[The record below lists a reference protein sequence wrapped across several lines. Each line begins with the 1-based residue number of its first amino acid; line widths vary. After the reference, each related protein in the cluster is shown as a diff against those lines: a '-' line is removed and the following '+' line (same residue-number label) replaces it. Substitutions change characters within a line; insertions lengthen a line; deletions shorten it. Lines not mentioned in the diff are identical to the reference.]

1 MSVASLLEGGLVES
15 RLHADLKDEWKVVA
29 LNLSRLDP
37 RVGQPGDE
45 EVPQVERQL
54 GDHGK
59 NAERVDEK
67 PTVWRLATEAAHFQR
82 LLQVSDGL
90 VVGLLINE

>member
-15 RLHADLKDEWKVVA
+15 RLHADLKDEWEVVA

-82 LLQVSDGL
+82 LSQVSDGL
-90 VVGLLINE
+90 VGCGPSH

>member
-1 MSVASLLEGGLVES
+1 MSVASLLEGGLVKS
-15 RLHADLKDEWKVVA
+15 RLDTDLKDEWEVVA

-37 RVGQPGDE
+37 RVGQPRDE

-54 GDHGK
+54 GDHCK

-90 VVGLLINE
+90 VGCGPSH